1 VVAEVRGVFTACLVV
16 VVVGLAYVVA
26 LGLLHR

>member
-16 VVVGLAYVVA
+16 VVVGLGYVVA

>member
-1 VVAEVRGVFTACLVV
+1 MRSQLALFVTLLVFVGS
-16 VVVGLAYVVA
+16 GLAYVVA

>member
-1 VVAEVRGVFTACLVV
+1 VRAQLTLFVVLLLFVAA
-16 VVVGLAYVVA
+16 GLAYVVA

>member
-1 VVAEVRGVFTACLVV
+1 MRVQLALFVTLVV
-16 VVVGLAYVVA
+16 FVGAGLAYVVA

>member
-1 VVAEVRGVFTACLVV
+1 VRAQLALFVTLLVFLGA
-16 VVVGLAYVVA
+16 GLSYVVA

>member
-1 VVAEVRGVFTACLVV
+1 MRAQLALFVALLAFVAA
-16 VVVGLAYVVA
+16 GLAYVVA

>member
-1 VVAEVRGVFTACLVV
+1 VAEVRGVFTACLVV
-16 VVVGLAYVVA
+16 VVVGLSYVVA

>member
-1 VVAEVRGVFTACLVV
+1 MRTQLTLFVALLVFVGA
-16 VVVGLAYVVA
+16 GLAYVVA